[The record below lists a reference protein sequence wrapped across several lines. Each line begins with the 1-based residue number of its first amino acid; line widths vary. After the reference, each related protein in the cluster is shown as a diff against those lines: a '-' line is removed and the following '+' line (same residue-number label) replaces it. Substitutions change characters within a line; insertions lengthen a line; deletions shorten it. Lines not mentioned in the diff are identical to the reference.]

1 MAAPI
6 HEPVADRAGRFARA
20 WVQWVDLVD
29 RTVNS
34 LRESGPTANRPTM
47 RLWIGRRYFDM
58 TLGKPVWYDGAQW
71 VDATGTAA

>member
-1 MAAPI
+1 MPAPT
-6 HEPVADRAGRFARA
+6 HEPVADATRRFSRP
-20 WVQWVDLVD
+20 WIQWIDIVD

-58 TLGKPVWYDGAQW
+58 TLGKPVWYDGSQW
-71 VDATGTAA
+71 VDATGTGV